1 MLNHDVSIWSQ
12 QISPISINILQVG
25 VVGKY
30 VKKDTPPEIPV
41 TNVWSLEKN
50 RNRSKLLRGVPGV
63 GPQNQ
68 AQQQQLQQ
76 QQQQQQHQQ
85 QQLQQ
90 QLFGGC
96 SPDVNSNAHIIQAT
110 NQKFG
115 TNGKLN
121 ASGGLGHEGKY
132 TPK

>member
-1 MLNHDVSIWSQ
+1 MNE
-12 QISPISINILQVG
+12 G

-50 RNRSKLLRGVPGV
+50 RNRSKVQRGGV
-63 GPQNQ
+63 LGVSVAKLIKQKKTSTTFILCFVR
-68 AQQQQLQQ
+68 QQQSLQTQQQLQLQQ
-76 QQQQQQHQQ
+76 QQQQQQAQQ
-85 QQLQQ
+85 YQH
-90 QLFGGC
+90 
-96 SPDVNSNAHIIQAT
+96 DVNTNAHIIQAT

>member
-1 MLNHDVSIWSQ
+1 MNE
-12 QISPISINILQVG
+12 G

-50 RNRSKLLRGVPGV
+50 RNRSKVQRGGV
-63 GPQNQ
+63 LGVSV
-68 AQQQQLQQ
+68 AKLIKTKKTSTTFILCFVRQQQSLQTQQQLQLQQ
-76 QQQQQQHQQ
+76 QQQQQQAQQ
-85 QQLQQ
+85 YQH
-90 QLFGGC
+90 
-96 SPDVNSNAHIIQAT
+96 DVNTNAHIIQAT